1 MKNFTTSNQVEN
13 TLKQVGISL
22 SRSTFR
28 RCIEKVYNNT
38 DYTQE
43 QEGQIS
49 LPENP
54 RMCTSEKKNLWTD
67 ETKKNLHLNDGREK
81 YEEAQKQ
88 LNHTAS
94 NVMEIILQH
103 MPVWLSVE
111 PGH

>member
-1 MKNFTTSNQVEN
+1 MNALGSSATLNGPKKNKTAKGHCERIISMVKMKNFTTSNQVEN

-54 RMCTSEKKNLWTD
+54 RMCTSEKKNL
-67 ETKKNLHLNDGREK
+67 
-81 YEEAQKQ
+81 
-88 LNHTAS
+88 
-94 NVMEIILQH
+94 
-103 MPVWLSVE
+103 
-111 PGH
+111 

>member
-1 MKNFTTSNQVEN
+1 MNALGSSATLNGPKKTRQLKGTVKELYPWLRWKNLTSNQVEN

-54 RMCTSEKKNLWTD
+54 QMCSSEKKIFEQMKPRRTC
-67 ETKKNLHLNDGREK
+67 T
-81 YEEAQKQ
+81 
-88 LNHTAS
+88 
-94 NVMEIILQH
+94 
-103 MPVWLSVE
+103 
-111 PGH
+111 